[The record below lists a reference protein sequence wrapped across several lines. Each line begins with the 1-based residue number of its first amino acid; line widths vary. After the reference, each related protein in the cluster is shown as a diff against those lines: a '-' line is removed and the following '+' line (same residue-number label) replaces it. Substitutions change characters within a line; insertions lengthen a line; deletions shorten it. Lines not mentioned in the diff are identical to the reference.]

1 MIALHHLDVPWRPSD
16 LTQRDGRGVRQG
28 NENSEVQIYRYVAR
42 NSFDSYLWQTQ
53 ENKLKFIN
61 QVMTGKSIARSADD
75 IDQSTLDAAEA
86 KALATNNPMLLE
98 KMTVDR
104 EVMNLQLLK
113 SSWQSSRLTLT
124 HNLENVYPKQLE
136 DTQINLEKTIKDNE
150 WVAKQL
156 NGEFSMTL
164 LDQVYEDR
172 SEALEAFNSI
182 IEMGSEMEGKII
194 GSMHG
199 FDLKI
204 APSRFGQMIVSL
216 ERERSYTVA
225 VEKNGK
231 GSLTRMTNVLRTLP
245 EKINNLRNEK
255 EDLVKKLDQAKRQVA
270 KPFEQEEEL
279 KQLLEKQT
287 AINLS
292 LEMGENATSIQQPTV
307 EIADEVS
314 SIKPTSL
321 AMEQGR

>member
-1 MIALHHLDVPWRPSD
+1 
-16 LTQRDGRGVRQG
+16 
-28 NENSEVQIYRYVAR
+28 
-42 NSFDSYLWQTQ
+42 
-53 ENKLKFIN
+53 
-61 QVMTGKSIARSADD
+61 
-75 IDQSTLDAAEA
+75 EA
-86 KALATNNPMLLE
+86 KALTTNNPMLLE